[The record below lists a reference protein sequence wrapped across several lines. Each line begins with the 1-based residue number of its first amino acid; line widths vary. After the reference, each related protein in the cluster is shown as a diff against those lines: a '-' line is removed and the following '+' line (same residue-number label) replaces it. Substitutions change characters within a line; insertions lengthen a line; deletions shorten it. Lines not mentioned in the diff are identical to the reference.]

1 MGGRKY
7 RTSIYKK
14 ATKNIDRRKKEAI
27 EIINKSRMV
36 DTEIY
41 LTKLLITIIVVIF
54 VATPFIIVYKK
65 KHMVK
70 PMNDDSALR
79 NAFHPTNTSTTY
91 QSPPSPSS
99 SLASNITNSIT
110 PILAAET
117 QKIINETANIL

>member
-1 MGGRKY
+1 M
-7 RTSIYKK
+7 
-14 ATKNIDRRKKEAI
+14 IDI
-27 EIINKSRMV
+27 LSDNVI

-65 KHMVK
+65 KHSVK
-70 PMNDDSALR
+70 PMNDT
-79 NAFHPTNTSTTY
+79 NPIQNTFQPTTTTNSTSSI
-91 QSPPSPSS
+91 SPPP
-99 SLASNITNSIT
+99 SLASNISNSIT